1 VFLRHLHHSDLSF
14 WCLKGVIFELGIG
27 FPYNA
32 FVIQGDNSPKHLY
45 SVILY
50 SPACCSDI
58 FETYLM
64 WKCFRSYKE
73 SYWGPKD
80 KMINKFNKNSGL
92 GITV

>member
-1 VFLRHLHHSDLSF
+1 M
-14 WCLKGVIFELGIG
+14 
-27 FPYNA
+27 
-32 FVIQGDNSPKHLY
+32 
-45 SVILY
+45 
-50 SPACCSDI
+50 

-92 GITV
+92 GITI